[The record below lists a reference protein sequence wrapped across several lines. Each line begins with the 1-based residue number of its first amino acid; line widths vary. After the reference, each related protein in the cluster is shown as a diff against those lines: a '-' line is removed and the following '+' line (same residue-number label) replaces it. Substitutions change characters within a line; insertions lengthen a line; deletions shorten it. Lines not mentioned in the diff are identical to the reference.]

1 MPHARS
7 RFGTAG
13 EDLAATYLEQK
24 GYRILERNARTRV
37 GELDLVC
44 QLGRVLVFV
53 EVKTR
58 TSAAFGHPEESVTHA
73 KQQHLVRAAHAYVSS
88 HTAFRTTPFRIDVVA
103 ITMRPS
109 GDPEI
114 LHIPNA
120 VGTA

>member
-7 RFGTAG
+7 RFGAAG
-13 EDLAATYLEQK
+13 EDLAAMYLKRK

-44 QLGRVLVFV
+44 QIGRTLVFV

-58 TSAAFGHPEESVTHA
+58 TSVAFGHPEESITHA
-73 KQQHLVRAAHAYVSS
+73 KQQHLVRAAHAYVSG

-109 GDPEI
+109 ADPEI
-114 LHIPNA
+114 LHMPNA
-120 VGTA
+120 VGAI